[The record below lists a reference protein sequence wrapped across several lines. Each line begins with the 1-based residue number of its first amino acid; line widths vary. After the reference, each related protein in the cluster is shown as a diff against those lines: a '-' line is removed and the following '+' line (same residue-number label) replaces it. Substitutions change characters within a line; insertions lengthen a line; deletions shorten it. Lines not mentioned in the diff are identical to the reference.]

1 MRPSATSSS
10 TTSSSA
16 VSESTPEDRA
26 PVELPFWRTLYRYLL
41 SIVASLAAGFIW
53 LQTGAQLLKLNVL
66 GTMFTGVAALAVGV
80 IIAGYMW
87 LSIDLSRPVPEGV
100 DEQSRNYQLFILW
113 IGMPLLVIGVCA
125 LVALVAVVISSTVLS
140 SGLPGQR

>member
-1 MRPSATSSS
+1 
-10 TTSSSA
+10 
-16 VSESTPEDRA
+16 
-26 PVELPFWRTLYRYLL
+26 
-41 SIVASLAAGFIW
+41 VASLAAGFIW
-53 LQTGAQLLKLNVL
+53 LQTGAQLFKLNVE
-66 GTMFTGVAALAVGV
+66 GTIFTGVAALAVGAV
-80 IIAGYMW
+80 IAGYVW

-125 LVALVAVVISSTVLS
+125 LVALVAILISSTVLS